1 MERDKLF
8 NRLGKCTNLPSPP
21 GVAARIIEL
30 CEDPGVDL
38 NAVANVL
45 GQDPALTSKVLRIAN
60 SPLYRRQRRFDNLRQ
75 AMTVFGLNGT
85 LTLALSFSLVTS
97 LRKLARSGMDYGLY
111 WRRSLAAAT
120 IARGLGRKFNL
131 GPTEDLFLAALLQDV
146 GMLALDKAV
155 PELYP
160 QIVADHTDHSA
171 LAALE
176 ARELGADHAAVGAWL
191 LQSWGLPER
200 LTQAVAKSH
209 EPVWDRVATRQ
220 DNLIGCTAA
229 SGRLADIWM
238 QPEDH
243 DAAYATLQ
251 LTSRLFAVE
260 PQALGDVLSSAIAE
274 LNEAAGIYEVEV
286 GDEFLA
292 ETILERAKEM
302 LIVRNLQ
309 AAQRATELNI
319 TAESL
324 ESRTRELEEKTRR
337 DGLTGLY
344 NRAHFDQSIRS
355 EFAAAK
361 EHRWPLSVAFIDLD
375 RFKWVNDTHGH
386 QAGDQILQA
395 AARLLTASTR
405 NSDIVARYGGEE
417 FITVLPGTNRA
428 GARVAGHRILQAF
441 RDQQHCI
448 ADQVGLVVT
457 CSIGIATLA
466 EAADFSSPE
475 ELVRSAD
482 RAMYAAKLQGRNR
495 LVVYDEELLHSSG

>member
-1 MERDKLF
+1 MDRDRLF

-21 GVAARIIEL
+21 GVATRIIEL
-30 CEDPGVDL
+30 CEDPGVEL

-85 LTLALSFSLVTS
+85 LTLALSFSLVTG
-97 LRKLARSGMDYGLY
+97 LRKTAGLGMDYGLY

-120 IARGLGRKFNL
+120 IAKALGKAL
-131 GPTEDLFLAALLQDV
+131 KLASADDLFLASLLQDV

-160 QIVADHTDHSA
+160 AIVAGHTDHDA

-176 ARELGADHAAVGAWL
+176 QRELGADHSAVGAWL
-191 LQSWGLPER
+191 LQYWGLPER
-200 LTQAVAKSH
+200 LTEAVAHSH
-209 EPVWDRVATRQ
+209 EPAWESVSGDRDTLVA
-220 DNLIGCTAA
+220 CTAA
-229 SGRLADIWM
+229 SGRLADMWLH
-238 QPEDH
+238 PKD
-243 DAAYATLQ
+243 DSAAHAALQ
-251 LTSRLFAVE
+251 LTSQLFSANHE
-260 PQALGDVLSSAIAE
+260 ALSDALSAAAAE
-274 LNEAAGIYEVEV
+274 LNETSGIYEVEV
-286 GDEFLA
+286 SDEFLA

-309 AAQRATELNI
+309 ASQRASELNL

-337 DGLTGLY
+337 DSLTGLY
-344 NRAHFDQSIRS
+344 NRAHFDQTIRS

-361 EHRWPLSVAFIDLD
+361 QHQWPLSIAFIDLD

-386 QAGDQILQA
+386 QAGDEVLRA

-405 NSDIVARYGGEE
+405 NSDVVARYGGEE
-417 FITVLPGTNRA
+417 FVAVLPGTNLA
-428 GARVAGHRILQAF
+428 GARVTGNRILQAF
-441 RDQQHCI
+441 RDHHHRI
-448 ADQVGLVVT
+448 ADRAELMVT
-457 CSIGIATLA
+457 SSIGIATLN
-466 EAADFSSPE
+466 EATAFSSPE
-475 ELVRSAD
+475 ELVRAAD
-482 RAMYAAKLQGRNR
+482 RAMYAAKLEGRNR
-495 LVVYDEELLHSSG
+495 LVAYDDELSRPTG